1 MAMSNP
7 KNLKELKKNFNS
19 HCNDA
24 VKTANTAKAT
34 LNDMA
39 NQYRKMTDT
48 TKQ

>member
-1 MAMSNP
+1 MKMTS
-7 KNLKELKKNFNS
+7 NLKELKKNFNS

-24 VKTANTAKAT
+24 VKTANTAKST

-48 TKQ
+48 AKR